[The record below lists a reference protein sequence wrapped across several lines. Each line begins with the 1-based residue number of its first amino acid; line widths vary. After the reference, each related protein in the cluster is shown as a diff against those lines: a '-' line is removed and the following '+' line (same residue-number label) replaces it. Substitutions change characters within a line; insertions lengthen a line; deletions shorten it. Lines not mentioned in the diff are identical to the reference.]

1 MVKNSLHSLRMSSE
15 GWFAPWRNWFI
26 LTLTDKNFIAN
37 KLERQSLFSWE
48 QAVSDP
54 LDRQEARTKMKNWKI
69 WGSASQVG
77 EKQPQKSKA
86 FCFVIFIVVIRDSF
100 FTGFIGVYF
109 NDDMV
114 QEPTILLLLLLFLFY
129 LFMAIRGASRKVHI
143 HFIRFLCSGLRAVSM

>member
-15 GWFAPWRNWFI
+15 GWFAPWRNGFI

-69 WGSASQVG
+69 
-77 EKQPQKSKA
+77 
-86 FCFVIFIVVIRDSF
+86 
-100 FTGFIGVYF
+100 
-109 NDDMV
+109 
-114 QEPTILLLLLLFLFY
+114 
-129 LFMAIRGASRKVHI
+129 
-143 HFIRFLCSGLRAVSM
+143 